1 VYRYNGAQWYEQF
14 EFGRLY
20 RALILHGLGL
30 YLPNASVSLVFIVL
44 YSELS
49 MVGRL
54 LT

>member
-1 VYRYNGAQWYEQF
+1 MVHTAQWYEQF
-14 EFGRLY
+14 LEFGRLY